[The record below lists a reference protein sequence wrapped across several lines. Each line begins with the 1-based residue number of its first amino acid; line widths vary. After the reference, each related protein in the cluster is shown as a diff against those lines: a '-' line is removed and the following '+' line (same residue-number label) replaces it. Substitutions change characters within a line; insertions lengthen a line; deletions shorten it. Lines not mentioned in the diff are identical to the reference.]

1 MSNAAAAV
9 PAGGGGG
16 GGGDDRRGA
25 GINRGGGG
33 RGRGAGQGGGR
44 GSGSNRNNNNNNNQN
59 RRKFNHGVDKME
71 QYQFGK
77 PGGPEDTSKMIVA
90 FHETF
95 EAWIKVV
102 RQSKVPGTNQIASG
116 LEAMDANLMAVVIP
130 PMPPATITIQD
141 AAGADVVQNNTEAV
155 EIWKARLKSVTS
167 AEEAVAEA
175 RESFFGDTLA
185 LCSLD
190 IESKLKKLAN
200 WIEIRDSKCPVR
212 LLEEIK
218 LLMYNAGRKHHP
230 ATMVTDLVQRLYSMQ
245 QGNMTD
251 SKWYDHRVAMIKA
264 IESLGGSVCHHV
276 GLIQR
281 CAEELA
287 EADGRDAAD
296 MNADDIAAATEEVE
310 EECMGALILSGAN
323 AKHDDYKA
331 KLHNDYRNGINNY
344 PRGAPAALEDM
355 SSHINTYAIGRDAD
369 RRRDQQRRR
378 DEADRRPGNDEGLN
392 FLQHRH
398 STDNEDELGETEDD
412 PNPYEE
418 LADEEVDVSMSDAPS
433 PSYADMVR
441 SDTTAVP
448 EDAEADT
455 TAPAIA
461 PDATPSGAS
470 FEHLINS
477 GETCAHCGG
486 DHSLS
491 TCPEVTDEALQ
502 AMLERFEATS
512 ITTALGSD
520 GGGMLFQG
528 RLKARGPKGGLKSN
542 YLYLD
547 TCTTEDVMRYLGS
560 TLFWLDRLGIANVI
574 SLRTLEKLYRVTYD
588 SRLHQGSFICETPE
602 GNITFRRCA
611 ETGFPY
617 IDLDEHADNSAVLLV
632 QTVRQNYEGFT
643 RIEVEKAI
651 AARRA
656 QALTGHPSEPT
667 MKREVSRTDS
677 HSLFRD
683 CPVSSKDI
691 TNANRIFGPSLP
703 IVKGKTVRK
712 RPSRVEPQFISIPAQ
727 VMELNKFVTL
737 VADVMFVNGL
747 PFFVTLS
754 RNIRFVTVQ
763 FVPRRTAGDLGN
775 VLKQVIMLYKRA
787 GFICQTAIMDGEF
800 EKLQAKLSDSIVIN
814 TTSKNEH
821 VGEIENKIKDL
832 KNVCRSII
840 ASLPYKILPNAII
853 KGLVHHAIMMMNA
866 FPAAK
871 GVSKVY
877 SPRELVLR
885 WQLNFGTHCVVPFG
899 SLCTVYD
906 DADRTNIM
914 AERSFEGINLG
925 ASGNMQ
931 GSHKFYCLSRRR
943 VLKRRQFDERPMP
956 DSTIRLLN
964 SIGTREEQEGRL
976 RFHNRNNEP
985 FSWTDEDE
993 NEILIED
1000 NAIEPPIAP
1009 FPAIPAEE
1017 PGITLQVEGEQPA
1030 MTPSPPIE

>member
-9 PAGGGGG
+9 PVGGRGG

-33 RGRGAGQGGGR
+33 RGGGAGQGGGR
-44 GSGSNRNNNNNNNQN
+44 GSGSNRNNNNNN
-59 RRKFNHGVDKME
+59 RKKFNHGVDKME
-71 QYQFGK
+71 QHQFGGNLK
-77 PGGPEDTSKMIVA
+77 QGPEQMIVT
-90 FHETF
+90 FHETL

-102 RQSKVPGTNQIASG
+102 GKSKVEGTNTVARG

-141 AAGADVVQNNTEAV
+141 AAGADIVQANTEAV
-155 EIWKARLKSVTS
+155 EIWKARLSSVTS
-167 AEEAVAEA
+167 AEKAVAEA
-175 RESFFGDTLA
+175 RETFFGDTLA

-200 WIEIRDSKCPVR
+200 WIEIRNSRCPVR

-230 ATMVTDLVQRLYSMQ
+230 ATMVTDLIQRLYSMQ

-251 SKWYDHRVAMIKA
+251 EKWYDHRVAMIKA

-281 CAEELA
+281 CAEERA
-287 EADGRDAAD
+287 EADGRDAD
-296 MNADDIAAATEEVE
+296 DVDADDIAAATEDVA

-355 SSHINTYAIGRDAD
+355 SSHINTYTIGRDAE

-398 STDNEDELGETEDD
+398 STDNGDELDETEDD

-448 EDAEADT
+448 EDDVVGSDT
-455 TAPAIA
+455 TAVPEDTEADDTATDIA
-461 PDATPSGAS
+461 PDTTPSGAS
-470 FEHLINS
+470 FEDLINS

-520 GGGMLFQG
+520 GGMLFQGG
-528 RLKARGPKGGLKSN
+528 RLKARGSKGGLKSN

-547 TCTTEDVMRYLGS
+547 TCTTEDVMSRPEYLSGIHNLATPLVLHTNAGTCSANQQGYLGS
-560 TLFWLDRLGIANVI
+560 TRFWLDRLGIANVI
-574 SLRTLEKLYRVTYD
+574 SLRTLEKLYRVSYD

-602 GNITFRRCA
+602 GNITFTRCA
-611 ETGFPY
+611 DTGFPY
-617 IDLDEHADNSAVLLV
+617 IDLDEHGDNSAVLLV

-643 RIEVEKAI
+643 RIEVERAI

-667 MKREVSRTDS
+667 MR
-677 HSLFRD
+677 
-683 CPVSSKDI
+683 
-691 TNANRIFGPSLP
+691 
-703 IVKGKTVRK
+703 
-712 RPSRVEPQFISIPAQ
+712 
-727 VMELNKFVTL
+727 
-737 VADVMFVNGL
+737 
-747 PFFVTLS
+747 
-754 RNIRFVTVQ
+754 
-763 FVPRRTAGDLGN
+763 
-775 VLKQVIMLYKRA
+775 
-787 GFICQTAIMDGEF
+787 
-800 EKLQAKLSDSIVIN
+800 
-814 TTSKNEH
+814 
-821 VGEIENKIKDL
+821 
-832 KNVCRSII
+832 
-840 ASLPYKILPNAII
+840 
-853 KGLVHHAIMMMNA
+853 
-866 FPAAK
+866 
-871 GVSKVY
+871 
-877 SPRELVLR
+877 
-885 WQLNFGTHCVVPFG
+885 
-899 SLCTVYD
+899 
-906 DADRTNIM
+906 
-914 AERSFEGINLG
+914 
-925 ASGNMQ
+925 
-931 GSHKFYCLSRRR
+931 
-943 VLKRRQFDERPMP
+943 
-956 DSTIRLLN
+956 
-964 SIGTREEQEGRL
+964 REERQ
-976 RFHNRNNEP
+976 
-985 FSWTDEDE
+985 
-993 NEILIED
+993 
-1000 NAIEPPIAP
+1000 
-1009 FPAIPAEE
+1009 
-1017 PGITLQVEGEQPA
+1017 
-1030 MTPSPPIE
+1030 